1 MHGALLFA
9 MLFLLQVLFYLDF
22 LLNKHY
28 EIHHVVC
35 GCSFVLLN
43 EFSTISMSIQL
54 WMDIWV
60 VSPLRLLCTFLGE
73 HMNDFLRL
81 VELLCH

>member
-9 MLFLLQVLFYLDF
+9 MLFLLQVLFYLDIF
-22 LLNKHY
+22 LNKHY

-43 EFSTISMSIQL
+43 EFNTISMSIQL

-60 VSPLRLLCTFLGE
+60 VST
-73 HMNDFLRL
+73 
-81 VELLCH
+81 